1 MTPKE
6 KAEDLIVKFTQI
18 EIEIGGKFDGYLKMQ
33 LHDAKQC
40 ASICVD
46 EIIESHNDWA
56 TEQHEWDDY
65 YKQVKEEI
73 EKL

>member
-1 MTPKE
+1 MKTPKE

-46 EIIESHNDWA
+46 EIILALNNTWA
-56 TEQHEWDDY
+56 MNAYDY
-65 YKQVKEEI
+65 WQQVKEEI

>member
-1 MTPKE
+1 MKTPKE

-33 LHDAKQC
+33 LHDAKTC
-40 ASICVD
+40 ALICVD
-46 EIIESHNDWA
+46 EIILALNNTWA
-56 TEQHEWDDY
+56 MNAYDY
-65 YKQVKEEI
+65 WQQVKEEI